1 MCLGGTVWL
10 ITQAVRPSS
19 WASSPILAPDLI
31 YHIRKQTFLLTESR
45 KDLCKDKDD
54 DKYNKYQRLSS
65 FWLPTSDISENTLYH
80 QSPEKSTK
88 PKESKSRNTLLMLFF
103 KAYSFF
109 IVFFFLPK
117 VTKSYLHH
125 HTCNLRRKHDLRAF
139 PMIYFKITYH
149 CAFNF

>member
-31 YHIRKQTFLLTESR
+31 YHIRKQTFLLKESR

-88 PKESKSRNTLLMLFF
+88 AKESKSTNTLLMPFF
-103 KAYSFF
+103 KAYSFLYC
-109 IVFFFLPK
+109 FLTK

-139 PMIYFKITYH
+139 PMFYFKITHH